1 VAVFDPRSLI
11 VISALLAT
19 VCTIVLFS
27 LRRSFP
33 KTIGGISEWAWALL
47 LLLISSTL
55 FAGRGLIPDWLS
67 VVVANTLMFGGIL
80 LMYLGLRLLADRP
93 ARPQPY
99 LIGLGVL
106 TLAMLWFSL
115 ANDQY
120 WVRTIIAAGVNAVAF
135 GACARVALEA
145 SPGKFGGR
153 FTSAVFMLLV
163 VVLVARVASI
173 LFTSDTST
181 SMLEPSLMQ
190 KAYLT
195 IYPLCLLAAILGF
208 ILMINERLRQSLEH
222 LASHDAMT
230 GAFLRSAF
238 LDRLESEVARARRHD
253 RPFALLMLDLDQFKR
268 INDEHGHSAGDK
280 VIVDFASRVTALL
293 RQQDML
299 CRYGGE
305 EFVLLL
311 PETSLTNA
319 TLVAERIRRHV
330 AEARPDVSPYTVS
343 IGVVAANGKA
353 ANDANVLME
362 AADSALYEAKRGGR
376 NRVEVADGT

>member
-1 VAVFDPRSLI
+1 VFDPRSLI
-11 VISALLAT
+11 VISGLLAA

-33 KTIGGISEWAWALL
+33 RTIGGISEWAWALL

-55 FAGRGLIPDWLS
+55 FAGRGLIPDGLS
-67 VVVANTLMFGGIL
+67 IVVANACMFGGIL

-93 ARPQPY
+93 ARPRPY
-99 LIGLGVL
+99 LIGLAVL
-106 TLAMLWFSL
+106 TLAMAWFSL

-153 FTSAVFMLLV
+153 FTSAVFMALV
-163 VVLVARVASI
+163 VVLVGRVASI
-173 LFTSDTST
+173 LYASGGST

-195 IYPLCLLAAILGF
+195 IYPLCLLTAILGF

-230 GAFLRSAF
+230 GAYLRTAF

-253 RPFALLMLDLDQFKR
+253 RPFTLLMLDLDQFKR
-268 INDEHGHSAGDK
+268 INDEHGHTAGDK
-280 VIVDFASRVTALL
+280 VIVDFASRVTGLL

-311 PETSLTNA
+311 PETSLANG
-319 TLVAERIRRHV
+319 TLVAERIRQRV
-330 AEARPDVSPYTVS
+330 TEARPDVSPYTVS
-343 IGVVAANGKA
+343 IGVVGANGKA
-353 ANDANVLME
+353 ANDANVLLE
-362 AADSALYEAKRGGR
+362 AADGALYEAKRGGR
-376 NRVEVADGT
+376 NRVEVAAGT

>member
-1 VAVFDPRSLI
+1 MFDPRSLI
-11 VISALLAT
+11 VISGLLAA
-19 VCTIVLFS
+19 VCTIVLFC

-33 KTIGGISEWAWALL
+33 RTIGGISQWAWALL
-47 LLLISSTL
+47 LLVLSSPL

-67 VVVANTLMFGGIL
+67 IVVANALMFGGIL
-80 LMYLGLRLLADRP
+80 LMYLGLRALADRP

-99 LIGLGVL
+99 LLGLAALV
-106 TLAMLWFSL
+106 LAMAWFSTVVNHYG
-115 ANDQY
+115 A
-120 WVRTIIAAGVNAVAF
+120 RTLIAAGANAVAF
-135 GACARVALEA
+135 GACARVALEI

-153 FTSAVFMLLV
+153 FTSMAFTLLV
-163 VVLVARVASI
+163 LVFLARVVGILYTFDASG
-173 LFTSDTST
+173 

-195 IYPLCLLAAILGF
+195 VYPLGLLASILGF
-208 ILMINERLRQSLEH
+208 IVMINERLRQTLEH

-230 GAFLRSAF
+230 GAFVRSAF

-268 INDEHGHSAGDK
+268 INDEHGHLAGDK
-280 VIVDFASRVTALL
+280 VIVDFAARVTGLL

-311 PETSLTNA
+311 PETSLANGA
-319 TLVAERIRRHV
+319 LVAERIRQKV
-330 AEARPDVSPYTVS
+330 TEARHDVSPYTVS

-353 ANDANVLME
+353 ANDANVLLE

-376 NRVEVADGT
+376 NRVEVAANT